1 VEHRRILALSPALV
15 PLLAT
20 LFVPPVEAAHP
31 PILSLVSVALDGDE
45 APGASFS
52 PSISADGRYVAFA
65 SQAPTLVPGDT
76 NELEDVFVHERAT
89 GRTTR
94 VSLGP
99 LGLQGDGDSFSPSVS
114 ADGRY
119 VAFASFASTLVSG
132 DTNDELDVFVHDR
145 STGRTSRVSV
155 SSAGAQSN
163 GPSSAPSIS
172 ADGALVAFE
181 SSATTLVPGDAN
193 RTEDVFVHEVATR
206 RTTRVSVGL
215 GGAEAESP
223 SFGAELSGN
232 GRYVAFESFAATLV
246 PGDGNGLLDVFV
258 RDLVAGATTRVSVG
272 PGGAESDDRSF
283 SPSISDD
290 GRYVAFS
297 SFAATL
303 VPGDTNRLL
312 DVFVHDRS
320 TGETT
325 QASVGAGG
333 TPADGLSFTPAL
345 SADGR
350 LVAFPSEATNLVPSD
365 ANGVRD
371 VFLFDLATSRTTRLS
386 VASTEGNG
394 PSLSPSISATGTFV
408 TFGSFAANLV
418 AGDSNGLPDVFVARH

>member
-132 DTNDELDVFVHDR
+132 DTNDELDVFV
-145 STGRTSRVSV
+145 
-155 SSAGAQSN
+155 
-163 GPSSAPSIS
+163 
-172 ADGALVAFE
+172 
-181 SSATTLVPGDAN
+181 
-193 RTEDVFVHEVATR
+193 
-206 RTTRVSVGL
+206 
-215 GGAEAESP
+215 
-223 SFGAELSGN
+223 
-232 GRYVAFESFAATLV
+232 
-246 PGDGNGLLDVFV
+246 

-350 LVAFPSEATNLVPSD
+350 LVAFPSEATNLGPSD